1 MMMTTVT
8 KQFQRVAID
17 LALSVVL
24 MAVFFRAGTYEEFSR
39 PQQLVALKMLLVSMG
54 FLHAHIVGKL
64 AFPKVVWD
72 GDFTCGHVVR
82 LVLYACFVCCYATG
96 G

>member
-1 MMMTTVT
+1 MIVSVLQQLKRVT
-8 KQFQRVAID
+8 LD
-17 LALSVVL
+17 LVL
-24 MAVFFRAGTYEEFSR
+24 AGILLGVFFQAQTYEEFSR

-64 AFPKVVWD
+64 AFPKSDWQTPVDPTNCVRIALYVIFVW
-72 GDFTCGHVVR
+72 
-82 LVLYACFVCCYATG
+82 AYATG